1 MPGLGCSH
9 CDYTGSVIVGGD
21 RVWVSGGEVYDNETV
36 YDCPRCSPDPDMPDD
51 DFDDLWDDSG
61 DDLDKDFEDDLAWT
75 EDLFAEVE

>member
-9 CDYTGSVIVGGD
+9 CDYTGSVVMFEGKGD
-21 RVWVSGGEVYDNETV
+21 WEQE
-36 YDCPRCSPDPDMPDD
+36 YDCPNCSPDPDMPDD

-61 DDLDKDFEDDLAWT
+61 DDLDEDFEDDLTWT